1 MSDGLNQVVLVGNL
15 GNDPELRMVAGGQAV
30 LTMRLATTESYLDR
44 DRNRQERTEWH
55 TVTVWGK
62 RAEGLSRI
70 LSKGSKICVTGGLRT
85 SSWDGN
91 DGTKRYR
98 TEIQARQIVLCGGGQ
113 QRQPSAPADDYGSSQ
128 YGGNYNSPP
137 DDRDDDIPF

>member
-1 MSDGLNQVVLVGNL
+1 MRIDSD
-15 GNDPELRMVAGGQAV
+15 D
-30 LTMRLATTESYLDR
+30 
-44 DRNRQERTEWH
+44 NRQERTEWH

-70 LSKGSKICVTGGLRT
+70 LSKGSKVCVTGGLRT

-113 QRQPSAPADDYGSSQ
+113 QQRASSAPADDYGSSQ